1 MIISFYVLG
10 ELFEK
15 SQSSDLFLQIIWVSE
30 DLQASFTGIKLF
42 FLCSE
47 LRFSFK
53 SKRDDYLFLGL
64 MQPF

>member
-42 FLCSE
+42 FLMQWI
-47 LRFSFK
+47 K
-53 SKRDDYLFLGL
+53 IFL
-64 MQPF
+64 